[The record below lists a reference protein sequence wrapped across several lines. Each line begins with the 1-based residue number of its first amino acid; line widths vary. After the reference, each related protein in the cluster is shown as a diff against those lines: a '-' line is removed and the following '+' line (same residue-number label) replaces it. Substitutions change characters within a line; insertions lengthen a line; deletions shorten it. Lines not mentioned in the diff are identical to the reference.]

1 MVNPHEIISLI
12 PKASVWVEEQE
23 TFILANGIPLSEKQR
38 LIASKIGIKNVDKI
52 RLLQV
57 LSIPEPEDSILKETN
72 KVLGFISSDT
82 LGITYQYGIYIRQD
96 FWENESLIIHELTH
110 ILQYEKLGGIAE
122 FLNQYIKECIY
133 YGYEKSPLEME
144 ARTMETKLKNQNL
157 LKLIV

>member
-38 LIASKIGIKNVDKI
+38 LIASKIGIKNIDKI

-57 LSIPEPEDSILKETN
+57 ESIPEPEDSNLNETN

-110 ILQYEKLGGIAE
+110 ILQYEKLGGIAD
-122 FLNQYIKECIY
+122 FLNQYIKESIY
-133 YGYEKSPLEME
+133 YGYDKSPLEIE
-144 ARTMETKLKNQNL
+144 ARTMETKLK
-157 LKLIV
+157 KI